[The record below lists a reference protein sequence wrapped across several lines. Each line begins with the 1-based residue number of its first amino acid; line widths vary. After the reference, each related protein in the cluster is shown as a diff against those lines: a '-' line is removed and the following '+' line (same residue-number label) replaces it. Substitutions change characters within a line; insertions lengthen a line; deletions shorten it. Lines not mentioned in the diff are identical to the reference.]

1 MARHC
6 AAYCSAEVLEADESK
21 DDPSC
26 ARWKEAGYCE
36 HAQYAGYMRRSCSQ
50 ACGVSAAAEAA
61 EDVFEAVETLEEE
74 VGGYR
79 AEFDEAGTEII
90 EDVAVVEAEAEAEAE
105 AGGGGGGE
113 AAGGEAGENESCSAW
128 ARQGLCESEQY
139 KLYMQQNCKQACSD
153 PNAASAESSSA
164 TEATP
169 ANCLSWAKRG
179 LCDSDSDYSHF
190 MELNCKETCDN
201 LDEARSPPL
210 SRLPTNPFATTAPAL
225 RPTRTRAIRCE
236 WQILKSE
243 LPPSSAVPIVLTVGF
258 FGLMGWAAK
267 KALARDASRSSEVS
281 RSWQKV
287 GAHVG
292 ADVAAGP
299 GKSSKQNKSPK
310 RKKP

>member
-201 LDEARSPPL
+201 LDE
-210 SRLPTNPFATTAPAL
+210 
-225 RPTRTRAIRCE
+225 
-236 WQILKSE
+236 ILKSE